1 MKNMTFR
8 IQNQITKRVF
18 TFEVIDLEDSRQY
31 HHFSLQFDEDMD
43 NGEYI
48 FELLDEGG
56 SRVSNGTLQIG
67 GYTETNNEYN
77 TETNGQYKQYQG

>member
-18 TFEVIDLEDSRQY
+18 TFEVTDLEDSRQY
-31 HHFSLQFDEDMD
+31 HHFSLQFDEDM
-43 NGEYI
+43 NEGEY
-48 FELLDEGG
+48 FYELFDEGG

-67 GYTETNNEYN
+67 DYTEENKDYN
-77 TETNGQYKQYQG
+77 STGNGEIRQYQG